1 MKIQLA
7 PNFYTKPSI
16 ETMLEQFSEYLTGS
30 CTLAEEMHLE
40 LNVRDEFCTHSVEI
54 INSFLNN
61 ILELT
66 IQDVMINEG

>member
-7 PNFYTKPSI
+7 PDFYARTSI
-16 ETMLEQFSEYLTGS
+16 ENMLEQFSEYLTGK
-30 CTLAEEMHLE
+30 CTWDDQIHME
-40 LNVRDEFCTHSVEI
+40 LNVRDQFCAHSVEI

-66 IQDVMINEG
+66 IQDVMTNES